1 MTLRC
6 WQEYIPWSIGRT
18 QQSSVLSK
26 PDPLQLSSPQTRPEV
41 LIEYLTCINFI
52 PFSQL
57 QQSSSWGCFIF
68 KVNRQKIFQT
78 NVDRGVVDTL
88 GFGQIQ
94 NTIGCGEV
102 CLHHW
107 LWKCADL
114 TTVKTCVHCSCIDP
128 TVQIDP
134 HYWCF
139 DADCYRMD
147 PSQVPQLTVP
157 TQEGWGTWL
166 QGPPLHRGSYR
177 QALVAQFESSI

>member
-1 MTLRC
+1 MVWWLKVPGKVKIVRCAVSVGFTPVSNIPIKLKSVASGQMTLRC

-41 LIEYLTCINFI
+41 LDEYLTCINFI

-78 NVDRGVVDTL
+78 NVDRGVVDTP

-128 TVQIDP
+128 TV
-134 HYWCF
+134 
-139 DADCYRMD
+139 
-147 PSQVPQLTVP
+147 
-157 TQEGWGTWL
+157 
-166 QGPPLHRGSYR
+166 
-177 QALVAQFESSI
+177 